1 MKGAT
6 RLKRKM
12 KSVFCIGLASLILLS
27 GCGGNG
33 NDKKVT
39 KGGYRETEISMP
51 AGYQQNTNPLF
62 LKDGRVMMLATRVPE
77 DMPMGAG
84 PVIDPRKAAEIEAAA
99 GENTAEADGETAAAE
114 NTAAADSETAAAE
127 NATATDSEAASS
139 NDTTAVD
146 GEATATDDAKP
157 ADGDATAEV
166 DTTAADGDATAA
178 VDKEAVIDA
187 AAVDMPM
194 NEYTPPEMKY
204 DILTWQD
211 LTKEPT
217 VDPLKLPVNTYFD
230 SQGALIADVD
240 GNPILR
246 ANGYDQEKG
255 TQKFLLYWLPEAVGA
270 GKDAA
275 PVAPVKEQLLDL
287 GEFYPNAIV
296 ALPGGLFAASTWD
309 SVKILGADGK
319 KVKDISVTYSNQ
331 MFRVGNNLVV
341 ADGEKS
347 ELVFYDTTTLTESKR
362 MKVGRTIINNTN
374 SAAGF
379 DDGSFYLYGQNGI
392 YRLDSSDA
400 ATETTNKSAQTDTE
414 MVLDFLQCSLAD
426 PELYANGF
434 AVNSDKQILIMAN
447 SNRMGG
453 RMYSSTMAVSS
464 AEVYSGPEMHLFLYN
479 WDPELDLSNKTVL
492 TISSLFTDQLLR
504 VAAYKFQKDHPDV
517 QIKITQ
523 YYDKMENEMKWS
535 DFIRTVNTD
544 ILSGKTADIMFLD
557 NLPLDSYTRR
567 GILVDLNPLVNELGG
582 TENLNMGIV
591 NGMKNKDGKL
601 YALPLTFTTYAL
613 IGRKNVIDQVT
624 DLQSLLTL
632 KLEPE
637 QTALSPMQKQ
647 SLFYQLLMTNL
658 PVFIDKQSG
667 NYRFDTPEFIG
678 FLELFDR
685 IYNEAQI
692 PPPELPE
699 NPTEEDYRR
708 LDTGN
713 FYQNVQKDRY
723 TGKTA
728 LSMTTLGNLDSLS
741 YEFSYSGGKDASWT
755 FMPTMKDIG
764 GEIFMPQTTLGISA
778 KSKNQKLATEFVK
791 MILSGEIENMGNYM
805 WGFSIVKDQ
814 QEKAIKNL
822 LEQYK
827 QQDEM
832 GGTHQMYIDDKTSI
846 DMIRLTEQQM
856 RDIVNRMDEC
866 TVPVQYDQT
875 LSEFLTEEINPF
887 LYGRKTA
894 REAAEALQRRA
905 AAYLAE

>member
-39 KGGYRETEISMP
+39 KGGYRETEIKMP

-62 LKDGRVMMLATRVPE
+62 LKDGRVMMLATRAPE
-77 DMPMGAG
+77 DIPMGAG

-99 GENTAEADGETAAAE
+99 GENTTEADSETAAGE
-114 NTAAADSETAAAE
+114 NTTEADTEAVAGDDNAADSETAAAE
-127 NATATDSEAASS
+127 E
-139 NDTTAVD
+139 
-146 GEATATDDAKP
+146 KP
-157 ADGDATAEV
+157 ADGDADV
-166 DTTAADGDATAA
+166 A

-187 AAVDMPM
+187 PAGDMPM
-194 NEYTPPEMKY
+194 VEYTPPEMKY

-211 LTKEPT
+211 LTKEPA

-230 SQGALIADVD
+230 SQGALIADID

-270 GKDAA
+270 GKDAT

-296 ALPGGLFAASTWD
+296 ALPGGLIAASSWD
-309 SVKILGADGK
+309 SVKILGSDGK
-319 KVKDISVTYSNQ
+319 KVKDLSISYSNQ

-379 DDGSFYLYGQNGI
+379 DDGTLYLYGQNGI

-400 ATETTNKSAQTDTE
+400 ATQTTNTSTQTDSE

-447 SNRMGG
+447 SHRMGG
-453 RMYSSTMAVSS
+453 FRMYSSTVAVSS

-523 YYDKMENEMKWS
+523 YYDKMENQMKWS

-591 NGMKNKDGKL
+591 EGMKNEDGKL

-613 IGRKNVIDQVT
+613 IGRKEVTDQVT

-632 KLEPE
+632 KLKPD

-647 SLFYQLLMTNL
+647 SLFQQLLMTNL
-658 PVFIDKQSG
+658 PVFVDKQSG

-708 LDTGN
+708 IDMGN
-713 FYQNVQKDRY
+713 FYQDVQKDRY

-728 LSMTTLGNLDSLS
+728 LYMTTLGNLDSLS

-791 MILSGEIENMGNYM
+791 MILSGEIENMSNYM
-805 WGFSIVKDQ
+805 WGFSILKSQ

-822 LEQYK
+822 QEQYK
-827 QQDEM
+827 QQEEA

-846 DMIRLTEQQM
+846 DMVMLTEEQM
-856 RDIVNRMDEC
+856 RDIVNRLDEC